1 LHSGH
6 QEKKALTQTRGVKTV
21 DLNVERRTVMIV
33 YEDIQVTEPQIE
45 KRIEKA
51 GFETQR
57 SK

>member
-1 LHSGH
+1 M
-6 QEKKALTQTRGVKTV
+6 

-33 YEDIQVTEPQIE
+33 YEDTQVTEPQIE
-45 KRIEKA
+45 KRMEKA